1 MGCEAMTEQERVLLL
16 AWITNEQFRLDDQ
29 FHELRNRVRFRQI
42 DISDNVE
49 MMLLQQRIADFDE
62 FSRVVLRLLHME
74 S

>member
-1 MGCEAMTEQERVLLL
+1 MTEQERVLLS

-62 FSRVVLRLLHME
+62 FSKVVLRLLHMD
-74 S
+74 